1 MTTLTIKFDEKNAT
15 AKKLVDAILAS
26 GCVES
31 VKEVTHNK
39 KNELD
44 RAIDDVKNGRVKT
57 VLNVKNLCEELLK

>member
-31 VKEVTHNK
+31 VKKVTSK

-44 RAIDDVKNGRVKT
+44 KAIEDVKNGRVKT
-57 VLNVKNLCEELLK
+57 VLNVQNLCEELLK